1 VPREFA
7 GLDPRSADFHPALRA
22 LSGVPSPAGFAVRGG

>member
-7 GLDPRSADFHPALRA
+7 GLDPRSADL
-22 LSGVPSPAGFAVRGG
+22 LGVPSAAGFAVRGG